1 MFEAVEEVDHES
13 DEEPDEEPDPGGE
26 GELHHQVD
34 VDEHGG
40 RGHQRHARHLEGQ
53 LLLQRYA
60 ILTLILLV
68 SHPHWRK
75 YLLRIF
81 AKQRFISC

>member
-34 VDEHGG
+34 VDEDGEAG
-40 RGHQRHARHLEGQ
+40 EDRHQRCSEGQ
-53 LLLQRYA
+53 LLLITRLQRQKEHEKA
-60 ILTLILLV
+60 HED
-68 SHPHWRK
+68 SAGH
-75 YLLRIF
+75 
-81 AKQRFISC
+81 SN

>member
-34 VDEHGG
+34 VDEDRDCKG
-40 RGHQRHARHLEGQ
+40 
-53 LLLQRYA
+53 
-60 ILTLILLV
+60 
-68 SHPHWRK
+68 
-75 YLLRIF
+75 
-81 AKQRFISC
+81 IS